1 MTASQSFQEDCFALL
16 DEQSRRGAIDRRRM
30 LEVLAALG
38 VIATVPVG
46 IRAAS
51 AQPKQI
57 VFVNWGGIANEAFG
71 RFYGKPFEDKTPG
84 VKVVMDSSGPSAGKI
99 RTMVESKHVTWDIC
113 DSSASSSILLG
124 GQGLLEPIDYAIVDK
139 ANLPPKGFA
148 YPHGAAPYSFSSL
161 LVYDSSKFGSN
172 PPKSWADFL
181 DVQKFPGKRML
192 RRDALASMDALLM
205 GDGVPMDKLYPLDT
219 KRALN
224 ALRKIKKDAVYWNS
238 GSESEQLMRTGEAS
252 IGFIWNT
259 RAKVLHDETK
269 GRITWTWN
277 QGVLQAGIF
286 VIPKGNPAGPL
297 VQRLLASMCANAD
310 AQIGL
315 LEFLGNGPTNP
326 KAAAS
331 VPPALRRYNP
341 TDPENLRQQLI
352 LDGEWWGKNYAQANQ
367 DYLDAISS

>member
-1 MTASQSFQEDCFALL
+1 MTEPRSFQEDCLALL
-16 DEQSRRGAIDRRRM
+16 EEKLDRGAIDRRTILR
-30 LEVLAALG
+30 VLAALG
-38 VIATVPVG
+38 VTAALPAG
-46 IRAAS
+46 AREAS
-51 AQPKQI
+51 AQAKQI

-124 GQGLLEPIDYAIVDK
+124 GQGLLEPIDYSIVDR
-139 ANLPPKGFA
+139 AHLPPTGFA

-161 LVYDSSKFGSN
+161 LVYDSAKFGAN
-172 PPKSWADFL
+172 PPRSWADFL
-181 DVQKFPGKRML
+181 DFQKYPGKRML
-192 RRDALASMDALLM
+192 RRDALATLDALLM
-205 GDGVPMDKLYPLDT
+205 ADGVPMDKLYPLDT
-219 KRALN
+219 KRALGV
-224 ALRKIKKDAVYWNS
+224 LRKIRKDAVYWNS

-252 IGFIWNT
+252 IGLIWNT
-259 RAKVLHDETK
+259 RAKVLHEETK

-286 VIPKGNPAGPL
+286 VIPKGNPAGGL
-297 VQRLLASMCANAD
+297 TQRLLASMCANAE
-310 AQIGL
+310 AQVGL

-331 VPPALRRYNP
+331 VPPPLRRFNP
-341 TDPENLRQQLI
+341 TDPENLKMQLI

-367 DYLDAISS
+367 DYLDTISS